1 METKVDFIKRKIEE
15 MEKQIAFDNNTTV
28 EEIAQNSFQENW
40 VNNHVEAIINTVLA
54 MRQKWKEAGEPRF
67 EKYQKQFKQIDTLA
81 QLDNLIK
88 DKSETDFCKEV
99 LGLNITKGDYWRYN
113 MLCDM
118 VNAFLGYQKEKGFSS
133 DREAMMDWARSCN
146 LSKLENDPIGRLSN
160 VGLATVQNLRM
171 CLGIDTIK
179 PDVHIISALKEIGV
193 GNDVE
198 ICELISELTGRK
210 CRELDQIFW
219 NWGINSKKS

>member
-1 METKVDFIKRKIEE
+1 MDTKVDFIKRKIEE
-15 MEKQIAFDNNTTV
+15 MGKQVVLDKNTTV
-28 EEIAQNSFQENW
+28 GEIAQNSFQENW

-54 MRQKWKEAGEPRF
+54 MRQKWKETAEPRF
-67 EKYQKQFKQIDTLA
+67 EEYQKKFQDINTLYE
-81 QLDNLIK
+81 LDKLIK
-88 DKSETDFCKEV
+88 SKSETNFCKEV
-99 LGLNITKGDYWRYN
+99 LGLNINKENNWRYI
-113 MLCDM
+113 MLYDM
-118 VNAFLGYQKEKGFSS
+118 VNAFLEYQKEKGFSS
-133 DREAMMDWARSCN
+133 DREAMMDWARNCN
-146 LSKLENDPIGRLSN
+146 LSKLENDPIGGLTN

-179 PDVHIISALKEIGV
+179 PDVHIISALKEIGL
-193 GNDVE
+193 GNEVE

>member
-1 METKVDFIKRKIEE
+1 METKVEFIKRKIEE
-15 MEKQIAFDNNTTV
+15 MEKQVAFDNNTTV
-28 EEIAQNSFQENW
+28 EEIAQNSFQDNW

-54 MRQKWKEAGEPRF
+54 MRQKWKESAEPRF
-67 EKYQKQFKQIDTLA
+67 ENYQKHFQYIDTLYK
-81 QLDNLIK
+81 LDELIK
-88 DKSETDFCKEV
+88 TRSEADFCKHV
-99 LGLNITKGDYWRYN
+99 LGLNITKANYWRYI

-118 VNAFLGYQKEKGFSS
+118 VNAFLGYQEEKGFSS

-146 LSKLENDPIGRLSN
+146 LSKLENDPIGMLNN

-179 PDVHIISALKEIGV
+179 PDVHIISALKEIGL
-193 GNDVE
+193 GNEVE

-210 CRELDQIFW
+210 CIELDQIFW
-219 NWGINSKKS
+219 NWGVNSKKS

>member
-1 METKVDFIKRKIEE
+1 MDTKVDFFIRKIEK
-15 MEKQIAFDNNTTV
+15 MEKQVVFDKNTTV
-28 EEIAQNSFQENW
+28 GDIAKNSIQENW

-54 MRQKWKEAGEPRF
+54 MHQKWKETAKPRF
-67 EKYQKQFKQIDTLA
+67 EKYQKQFEHIDTLYE
-81 QLDNLIK
+81 LDKLIK
-88 DKSETDFCKEV
+88 NKSEADFCKKV
-99 LGLNITKGDYWRYN
+99 LGLNITKENNWRYI

-133 DREAMMDWARSCN
+133 DKEAMIDWARSCN

-179 PDVHIISALKEIGV
+179 PDVHIISALKEIGL
-193 GNDVE
+193 GNEVE

-210 CRELDQIFW
+210 CIELDQIFW
-219 NWGINSKKS
+219 NWGVNSKKS

>member
-1 METKVDFIKRKIEE
+1 MDTKVDIIKRKIEE
-15 MEKQIAFDNNTTV
+15 MEKQVVFDKNTTV
-28 EEIAQNSFQENW
+28 GDIAKNSIQENW

-67 EKYQKQFKQIDTLA
+67 EKYQEQFKQIDTLA

-88 DKSETDFCKEV
+88 DKSEADFCKDV

-113 MLCDM
+113 MLCNM

-133 DREAMMDWARSCN
+133 DKEAMMDWARSCN

-179 PDVHIISALKEIGV
+179 PDVHIISALKEIGL
-193 GNDVE
+193 GNEVE